1 MEELGLF
8 LGLGDDANY
17 QLANPSLLAYYKEL
31 NERRLWLDCEV
42 DDEAIGDMCRQI
54 IRWNKEDDA
63 IEPSKRKKIIIYFVS
78 PGGSLD
84 SYLWLKDVINLSITP
99 IVGIMMSRTASA
111 AALIYLHCH
120 ERYALE
126 SSKILFHY
134 GSISLAQDAA
144 NAIESM
150 KKYEQEI
157 KKFVDVIREHSDFS
171 DDYIRNKLV
180 KDWELTA
187 DEALEHGIVQKII
200 SDISELWN

>member
-111 AALIYLHCH
+111 AALIFI
-120 ERYALE
+120 AM
-126 SSKILFHY
+126 
-134 GSISLAQDAA
+134 
-144 NAIESM
+144 NAM
-150 KKYEQEI
+150 LL
-157 KKFVDVIREHSDFS
+157 R
-171 DDYIRNKLV
+171 
-180 KDWELTA
+180 
-187 DEALEHGIVQKII
+187 VQKSCSITVRFL
-200 SDISELWN
+200 SHKTPQMLLSQ